1 MPIVVLKDFYQP
13 NDLTEIVTAAIHAD
27 NADCHTI
34 IEPNIIVSSSNV
46 VSNPRR
52 YEDLLYFTVR
62 PFNQKLKGI
71 YSFYKER
78 GNVFL
83 EKLPDNSVMGLSPI
97 YLGEGKGG
105 TVPKQLM
112 VALEKMIESFCY
124 ENGVANVDRYPFDR
138 LKSAEV
144 TLRIV
149 PEDTYQVPGF
159 TFDIQAL
166 PEVEVE

>member
-13 NDLTEIVTAAIHAD
+13 NDLIQIVTAAIHAN
-27 NADCHTI
+27 NADCHAI

-52 YEDLLYFTVR
+52 YEDLMHFTVR

-78 GNVFL
+78 GNVYL

-97 YLGEGKGG
+97 YLGD
-105 TVPKQLM
+105 L
-112 VALEKMIESFCY
+112 
-124 ENGVANVDRYPFDR
+124 
-138 LKSAEV
+138 
-144 TLRIV
+144 
-149 PEDTYQVPGF
+149 
-159 TFDIQAL
+159 
-166 PEVEVE
+166 